1 MSDKTLIIAEAGVNH
16 NGDLETAKELIAAA
30 KAAGADVVKFQT
42 AKLSSLVAASA
53 PMADYQKENTGVSQ
67 SQKEMLAKLLLPFE
81 DFTVLADEC
90 RRQGIAFLSTPF
102 DIESIRFLTP
112 LQKVWKV
119 PSGEIT
125 NYPYLVQ
132 IAGTGMPVILSTG
145 MSELHEIEAA
155 KRVLEENGAGK
166 LTLLHCT
173 TEYPAPLEEVNLR
186 VIPALKARFGCDVGY
201 SDHTRGIEISLAAAA
216 LGATVI
222 EKHFTL
228 DRNMPG
234 PDHKASLEPNELA
247 ALVKGVRTIEK
258 ALGDGVKRPTP
269 SELKNRAVARKSVV
283 AARDIRQG
291 ELLTAENLTTKRPG
305 TGVDPMRW
313 NELLGTRAVRDFR
326 EDELIEI

>member
-1 MSDKTLIIAEAGVNH
+1 MSDKILIIAEAGVNH

-145 MSELHEIEAA
+145 MSELH
-155 KRVLEENGAGK
+155 
-166 LTLLHCT
+166 
-173 TEYPAPLEEVNLR
+173 
-186 VIPALKARFGCDVGY
+186 
-201 SDHTRGIEISLAAAA
+201 
-216 LGATVI
+216 
-222 EKHFTL
+222 
-228 DRNMPG
+228 
-234 PDHKASLEPNELA
+234 
-247 ALVKGVRTIEK
+247 
-258 ALGDGVKRPTP
+258 
-269 SELKNRAVARKSVV
+269 
-283 AARDIRQG
+283 
-291 ELLTAENLTTKRPG
+291 
-305 TGVDPMRW
+305 
-313 NELLGTRAVRDFR
+313 
-326 EDELIEI
+326 